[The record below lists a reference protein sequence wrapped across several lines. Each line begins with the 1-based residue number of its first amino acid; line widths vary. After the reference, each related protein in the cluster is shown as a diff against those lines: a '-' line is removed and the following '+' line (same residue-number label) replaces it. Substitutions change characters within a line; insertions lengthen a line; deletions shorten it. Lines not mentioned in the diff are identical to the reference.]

1 MSLICSTTRTAVFR
15 GSGGSK
21 VMGDPCRAPNL
32 YVMSPKLNRDIC
44 HPKTT
49 GTAKS
54 LKSLIDATNRCIR
67 SMKLMGY
74 KKDKSIEPI
83 YVHQILSKLDPCAKD
98 LWEHTLKDKDMP
110 SFDELCEFLE
120 RHASALDENP
130 QQQNKPK
137 SSNAGSFW
145 MAMSSNVGLWQEV
158 ANCAFVV
165 YVNSMDNQIVLE
177 ILNAKNVTKP
187 IIICFI
193 LKMLNRTEEKI
204 DHNKFIIQMCVVMLL
219 LIVEIQDL
227 MKEQIMTK
235 TIISIEEEIQGSVDV
250 TFGPYFD
257 ETKLFNMEA
266 YIVPK
271 ISKLPMKEIGNS
283 VVSHLP
289 KINLADPEFQTSA
302 EIDIL
307 VGAELYYE
315 IVDGEKNMDSSTSPI
330 AIKSQL
336 GWLIGGSKTTS
347 KRELTMCHTQTNEL
361 EKLNHSENTLKLE
374 TLMKSFWELETL
386 PALPILSNEEK
397 LCEVL
402 FNKTVKRDCDGSFI
416 VQYPFKEPRIEL
428 GSSLSIAIRQF
439 KQVEKR
445 FPMQIHP
452 KLCMYHALQQEYLF
466 AYRFPTQALSLACQ
480 SLWKQVGPLTM
491 GSLQQY
497 FVPTKMDCSKEVL

>member
-1 MSLICSTTRTAVFR
+1 MNCRVLLDNASTSNFITV
-15 GSGGSK
+15 S
-21 VMGDPCRAPNL
+21 
-32 YVMSPKLNRDIC
+32 
-44 HPKTT
+44 
-49 GTAKS
+49 
-54 LKSLIDATNRCIR
+54 
-67 SMKLMGY
+67 
-74 KKDKSIEPI
+74 
-83 YVHQILSKLDPCAKD
+83 CAKK
-98 LWEHTLKDKDMP
+98 LKLKKRKAYVP
-110 SFDELCEFLE
+110 INGQTELGC
-120 RHASALDENP
+120 
-130 QQQNKPK
+130 
-137 SSNAGSFW
+137 
-145 MAMSSNVGLWQEV
+145 
-158 ANCAFVV
+158 
-165 YVNSMDNQIVLE
+165 
-177 ILNAKNVTKP
+177 TK
-187 IIICFI
+187 
-193 LKMLNRTEEKI
+193 
-204 DHNKFIIQMCVVMLL
+204 
-219 LIVEIQDL
+219 
-227 MKEQIMTK
+227 
-235 TIISIEEEIQGSVDV
+235 GSVDV

-361 EKLNHSENTLKLE
+361 EKLNHSENMLKLE

-445 FPMQIHP
+445 LHQKEHY
-452 KLCMYHALQQEYLF
+452 LTEYKKFMNEYESLGHMVEVSP
-466 AYRFPTQALSLACQ
+466 PTATSKFRCYLPHHFVLKESSTTTKFRVVFNASAKTSNGVTLNETMMIGPSTQDSLAN
-480 SLWKQVGPLTM
+480 LIMRFRKHKIAVTADIEKMYRQVKI
-491 GSLQQY
+491 SSEDQELQHI
-497 FVPTKMDCSKEVL
+497 VWRELLINH

>member
-1 MSLICSTTRTAVFR
+1 
-15 GSGGSK
+15 
-21 VMGDPCRAPNL
+21 
-32 YVMSPKLNRDIC
+32 
-44 HPKTT
+44 
-49 GTAKS
+49 
-54 LKSLIDATNRCIR
+54 
-67 SMKLMGY
+67 MGY

-137 SSNAGSFW
+137 VNVYHTQTQQPVNKCVLGCNHSHPVFKCRKFLDGNVEQRWVMHGQSNCVGNFKCKKCNKAHNYLLHIENAQQNRREDRPQQVYHTNVRRDASPDRRDSRPNEGTNHDENNYIYRGGNPATARVNVKNNLNENVNCRVLLDNAST
-145 MAMSSNVGLWQEV
+145 SNFITVSCAKKLKLKKRKAYVPINGLGQTELG
-158 ANCAFVV
+158 C
-165 YVNSMDNQIVLE
+165 
-177 ILNAKNVTKP
+177 TK
-187 IIICFI
+187 
-193 LKMLNRTEEKI
+193 
-204 DHNKFIIQMCVVMLL
+204 
-219 LIVEIQDL
+219 
-227 MKEQIMTK
+227 
-235 TIISIEEEIQGSVDV
+235 GSVDV

-452 KLCMYHALQQEYLF
+452 KLCMYHALQQ
-466 AYRFPTQALSLACQ
+466 
-480 SLWKQVGPLTM
+480 
-491 GSLQQY
+491 
-497 FVPTKMDCSKEVL
+497 